1 MILNM
6 SNEARQYLEMEASLK
21 ILWDIFKMY
30 ILPFMN
36 YSNTRDRSSG
46 RQQGETMNCVTR
58 ISNQIQFMFL
68 EVRHVIKKYKTEFN

>member
-1 MILNM
+1 
-6 SNEARQYLEMEASLK
+6 
-21 ILWDIFKMY
+21 
-30 ILPFMN
+30 MN